1 MPVNSFDDY
10 YMSWKPNIK
19 NATPPIY
26 KALAEI
32 LENDI
37 KSGKLKP
44 GTKLPPQRELADFLD
59 INLSTVSR
67 SIKLV
72 MEKGLLSSSI
82 GSGTFVS
89 SDADINTVIL
99 LENNNEKIIEMG
111 AILPDVLSNKL
122 LVSYMEQLVK
132 EQGCEK
138 YFQYSMPDDSKF
150 YRETA
155 VKWFNMNNLNV
166 NNDENILFS
175 AGGQNGI
182 TAVLASLFKSGD
194 KIGTNKFIYPGLK
207 TIAKMLGIQVIPIEE
222 ENNEITKEGLI
233 YACKNEK
240 IKGLYLIPDYSNPT
254 THSISDKGRRDI
266 AEVAKSFDLI
276 VIEDAINSMLK
287 NEKSIPIAE
296 YAKENTIY
304 ISSLSKTIAPGLR
317 LSYIYSPKAYYEKIK
332 TALYNINIAV
342 SPLLVE
348 MASRII
354 NSRDL
359 EKIISIRKKQIKD
372 RNKIFNK
379 YLSDYKVL
387 GEEQCPFRWLIL
399 PEYFTGKSFELC
411 AKKFGVKV
419 YSSERFAVGGR
430 KLINAVRIAVTSAKS
445 NEEFEKGIKIIKNL
459 LENNDEIDTLL

>member
-10 YMSWKPNIK
+10 YMSWKPDIK

-99 LENNNEKIIEMG
+99 LGNDNEKIIEMG
-111 AILPDVLSNKL
+111 AILPDVPANKL
-122 LVSYMEQLVK
+122 LVSYIEELAK
-132 EQGCEK
+132 EKDCER
-138 YFQYSMPDDSKF
+138 YFQYSMPDASKF

-155 VKWFNMNNLNV
+155 IKWFNMNNLNV
-166 NNDENILFS
+166 SNAENILFS
-175 AGGQNGI
+175 AGGQNAI
-182 TAVLASLFKSGD
+182 TAILASLFKSGD

-207 TIAKMLGIQVIPIEE
+207 TVAKMLGIQVIPIEE
-222 ENNEITKEGLI
+222 ENNEITKKGLI
-233 YACKNEK
+233 HACKNEK
-240 IKGLYLIPDYSNPT
+240 IKGVYLIPDYSNPT
-254 THSISDKGRRDI
+254 IYSISDKGRRNI

-276 VIEDAINSMLK
+276 VIEDAINSMLRNK
-287 NEKSIPIAE
+287 KSIPIAE
-296 YAKENTIY
+296 YLKENTIY

-332 TALYNINIAV
+332 TALYNINITV
-342 SPLLVE
+342 SSFLVE
-348 MASRII
+348 VASRII
-354 NSRDL
+354 NSKDL
-359 EKIISIRKKQIKD
+359 EKIINERKKRIVY

-379 YLSDYKVL
+379 YLGDYEVL

-411 AKKFGVKV
+411 AKKFGVRV
-419 YSSERFAVGGR
+419 YSSDRFSVGG
-430 KLINAVRIAVTSAKS
+430 KKSINAIRIAITSAKS

-459 LENNDEIDTLL
+459 LENNDEMDTLL